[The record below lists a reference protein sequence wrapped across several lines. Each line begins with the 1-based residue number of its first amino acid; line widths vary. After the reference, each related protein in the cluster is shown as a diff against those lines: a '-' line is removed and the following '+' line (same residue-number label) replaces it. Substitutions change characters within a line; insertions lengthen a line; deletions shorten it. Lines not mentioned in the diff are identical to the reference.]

1 MDTTIDMQIM
11 RHLNLFEKVT
21 GVRTNFCFKYN
32 ETIFY
37 CIPKPLIPRALGEK
51 ARNIRRISEIL
62 GRRIRIIPMPE
73 GIEYAKQFVQ
83 NIVDPVT
90 FKDLSINEGEI
101 VLNASSQNK
110 AALIGRN
117 KRRLLE
123 MQKIIKD
130 FFGKEFRIQ

>member
-21 GVRTNFCFKYN
+21 RIRTNFCFRYN

-37 CIPKPLIPRALGEK
+37 CVPRPLIARALGEK
-51 ARNIRRISEIL
+51 ARNIRRLSEIL
-62 GRRIRIIPMPE
+62 GRRIRVIPMPE

-83 NIVDPVT
+83 NIVDPIT